1 MIETGMDALRAA
13 QIDALAT
20 DAVYRRG
27 ADERSVKAVLG
38 RTVFRSQNDY
48 GAWVRTESRDF
59 IVTAEQLDIKAGE
72 LGALAVVGVY
82 EIATGGAAVAVGD
95 VVSVDPAT
103 GKVVAAGASGAV
115 KFGHAVT
122 AATATD
128 ATVNVRLAQG
138 LV

>member
-1 MIETGMDALRAA
+1 MKARYVQRGDAIDYTPMEDVAA
-13 QIDALAT
+13 GD
-20 DAVYRRG
+20 V
-27 ADERSVKAVLG
+27 VVLSG
-38 RTVFRSQNDY
+38 KLV
-48 GAWVRTESRDF
+48 GVAK
-59 IVTAEQLDIKAGE
+59 LDIKAGE

-103 GKVVAAGASGAV
+103 GKVAAAGASGAV

-138 LV
+138 LG